1 MSQCVKQLIIII
13 IILLSTNNK
22 AMKHISCAMENW
34 PRGSV
39 VNLSQSSQTLPVDC
53 NCWAQLAFTHNHV
66 IIITTTTT
74 IIIIIMDGSIDRY
87 LLVFQIQPQWMKWY
101 DAPQA
106 KRQHQQ
112 NISNQRNN
120 QTIQYKKPKHKII
133 LYWALSV
140 YRVFVHTQCRLTI
153 FPHHLH
159 IIILIIITIVIITDL
174 GSVLTWSSGCH
185 KVAQLL

>member
-1 MSQCVKQLIIII
+1 MHHKAKQ
-13 IILLSTNNK
+13 
-22 AMKHISCAMENW
+22 
-34 PRGSV
+34 
-39 VNLSQSSQTLPVDC
+39 
-53 NCWAQLAFTHNHV
+53 
-66 IIITTTTT
+66 
-74 IIIIIMDGSIDRY
+74 
-87 LLVFQIQPQWMKWY
+87 
-101 DAPQA
+101 
-106 KRQHQQ
+106 QHQQ

-174 GSVLTWSSGCH
+174 GSVLT
-185 KVAQLL
+185 